1 MISTKYSIV
10 SQTCMSIVSV
20 YKQAKGCWHT
30 LFRPVSANKD
40 RTTTNHEKCIVI
52 HDVYKALLKWK

>member
-20 YKQAKGCWHT
+20 YKPAKGT
-30 LFRPVSANKD
+30 LYSAGVSANKD

-52 HDVYKALLKWK
+52 HDVCKALLKWK